1 MFTTNTTINTTNEQ
15 HLIAIYRDLLKPK
28 YTSSPRCARW
38 TNSHS
43 IRYPFTTKSLPI
55 IRKALFLTV
64 DRHVLVPVFLLSAE
78 HKHYVVITEQS
89 EVVQVNADIK
99 SERLP

>member
-1 MFTTNTTINTTNEQ
+1 MYSD
-15 HLIAIYRDLLKPK
+15 IAKSG
-28 YTSSPRCARW
+28 SSRRCARW

-64 DRHVLVPVFLLSAE
+64 DCHVLVPVFLLLAE
-78 HKHYVVITEQS
+78 HKHYIVITEQS
-89 EVVQVNADIK
+89 EVVQVNANIE
-99 SERLP
+99 SERLPQSAVSVRVAE